1 MGKYR
6 FDKTVPA
13 SDFFDHKDEN
23 FWKEVSIDALLVDIA
38 SEFINYR
45 ADHQLSQKDLAEKLD
60 ISQGYL
66 YQRMKKIAPEKI
78 RHRTSKRDIIENVF
92 DGDEKLYAASR
103 FLERKKRKYAK
114 SVRKEHS

>member
-45 ADHQLSQKDLAEKLD
+45 ADHQLSRKDLAEKLD
-60 ISQGYL
+60 ISQS
-66 YQRMKKIAPEKI
+66 MV
-78 RHRTSKRDIIENVF
+78 SKLESGEYNPTV
-92 DGDEKLYAASR
+92 R
-103 FLERKKRKYAK
+103 FLAEIAQKLSWNFVLKCNAQKVDETARYVSEKRN
-114 SVRKEHS
+114 VW